1 MYVIMNNNKEAILI
15 MCHNNL
21 NILKKTISLLDSEF
35 FDFFVHID
43 KKSNIE
49 INDIK
54 NICKKSQIYVFKE
67 IKIRWADYSQ
77 VECEIFLL
85 NKAVKGKYSYYHLI
99 SGVDMPLKKPKE
111 IYDFFEN
118 SKDKEFITYEDE
130 IIPKIKIDWIKYY
143 YFFGR
148 ISKKSKIIKILEF
161 CNILVQ
167 KILGINRI
175 RDRNIIYKNGDNW
188 FSITHKLALYVLSQ
202 QQLLEKQYKYTK
214 SPDEIFLQ
222 TIVYN
227 SYFKNNLYNK
237 NYNNNHDACMRKI
250 DWNRGRPYI
259 YRIEDFNELI
269 SSNCMFA
276 RKFDEKKDIRIVNK
290 LYNYLKTQK

>member
-1 MYVIMNNNKEAILI
+1 MNNKEAILI

-35 FDFFVHID
+35 FDFYVHID

-54 NICKKSQIYVFKE
+54 NICKRSQIYVFKE

-77 VECEIFLL
+77 VQCEIFLL

-118 SKDKEFITYEDE
+118 SKNKEFITFEAD
-130 IIPKIKIDWIKYY
+130 IIPKIKIDWIRYY

-148 ISKKSKIIKILEF
+148 ISKNSKIVKILEF
-161 CNILVQ
+161 CSILIQ

-175 RDRNIIYKNGDNW
+175 KDRNIIYMNGDNW
-188 FSITHKLALYVLSQ
+188 FSITHKLVLYVLSQ
-202 QQLLEKQYKYTK
+202 QQLLERQYRYTK

-227 SYFKNNLYNK
+227 SNFKNNLYNK
-237 NYNNNHDACMRKI
+237 NYNNNHDSCMRKI
-250 DWNRGRPYI
+250 DWNRGRPYT
-259 YRIEDFNELI
+259 YRIEDFDELI

-276 RKFDEKKDIRIVNK
+276 RKFDEKKDIKIVNK
-290 LYNYLKTQK
+290 LYNYLNI

>member
-1 MYVIMNNNKEAILI
+1 MNNNKEAILI

-175 RDRNIIYKNGDNW
+175 KDRNIIYKNGDNW

-290 LYNYLKTQK
+290 LYNYLKT

>member
-1 MYVIMNNNKEAILI
+1 MYKFMNNKEAIMI

-35 FDFFVHID
+35 FDFYVHVD

-67 IKIRWADYSQ
+67 IKVRWADYSQ

-85 NKAVKGKYSYYHLI
+85 NKATKGKYSYYHLI
-99 SGVDMPLKKPKE
+99 SGTDMPLKKPDE
-111 IYDFFEN
+111 IYKFFEN
-118 SKDKEFITYEDE
+118 SKNKEFITFESE

-148 ISKKSKIIKILEF
+148 LSKNSKTIKILEF
-161 CNILVQ
+161 CNILIQ

-175 RDRNIIYKNGDNW
+175 KDRNIIYLNGDNW

-202 QQLLEKQYKYTK
+202 EKLIEKQYKYTK

-237 NYNNNHDACMRKI
+237 DYNNNHDSCMRKI
-250 DWNRGRPYI
+250 DWDRGRPYT
-259 YRIEDFNELI
+259 YRIEDFDELV

-276 RKFDEKKDIRIVNK
+276 RKFEEKKDIKIVNK
-290 LYNYLKTQK
+290 LYNYLKI